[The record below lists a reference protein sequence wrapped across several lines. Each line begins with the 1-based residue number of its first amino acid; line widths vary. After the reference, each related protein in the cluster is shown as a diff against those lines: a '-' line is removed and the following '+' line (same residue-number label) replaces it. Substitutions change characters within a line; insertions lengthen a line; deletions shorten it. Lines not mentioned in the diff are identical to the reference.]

1 MRPLVA
7 LVLVFLASVA
17 VGGLLHFFQ
26 TGSPSVPQPTAPYSS
41 PADPYAA
48 YRRIP
53 TATPGCPK
61 TVDPGLEPFYPHC
74 PF

>member
-7 LVLVFLASVA
+7 LVLVFVASVA
-17 VGGLLHFFQ
+17 VGWVLHLFQ
-26 TGSPSVPQPTAPYSS
+26 PASPPVPQPTAPTSS

-61 TVDPGLEPFYPHC
+61 TVDPGLEPFDRLC
-74 PF
+74 F